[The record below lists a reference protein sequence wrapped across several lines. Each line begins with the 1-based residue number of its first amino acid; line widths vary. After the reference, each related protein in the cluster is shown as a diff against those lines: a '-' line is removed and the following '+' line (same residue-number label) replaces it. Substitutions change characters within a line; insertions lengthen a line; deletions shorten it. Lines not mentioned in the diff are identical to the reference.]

1 MIKALIRFFSKARTA
16 NNYILIKANLKFV
29 KMIIYLSFVVD
40 LF

>member
-1 MIKALIRFFSKARTA
+1 MIKALIRFFSKAHTA

-29 KMIIYLSFVVD
+29 KMIIHLSFVVD